1 MSAYR
6 IEELSP
12 ESLRQIYEEHMK
24 ADFPEDELRSL
35 STLLEKQAERIT
47 VAYGWKREGRLCA
60 YAILTQPE
68 QKQPY
73 GEDSYVLLD
82 YYAVCR
88 GFRGQGVGS
97 VFLETLLE
105 GLVCKG
111 VLFEVEDPEAAKNA
125 EDQEIRKRRIK
136 FYERLGCRLVEGVRT
151 KIFGVD
157 FRLLVWSRQEIP
169 SPFTAL
175 LAMEQIYHQL
185 LPPKIFEKNCR
196 FWREGERD
204 ETV

>member
-1 MSAYR
+1 M
-6 IEELSP
+6 SP

-35 STLLEKQAERIT
+35 SMLLEKQAEGIT
-47 VAYGWKREGRLCA
+47 VAYGWKREGRLYA

-111 VLFEVEDPEAAKNA
+111 VLFEVEDPEAAGRGRKDKNLWG
-125 EDQEIRKRRIK
+125 R
-136 FYERLGCRLVEGVRT
+136 
-151 KIFGVD
+151 
-157 FRLLVWSRQEIP
+157 
-169 SPFTAL
+169 
-175 LAMEQIYHQL
+175 
-185 LPPKIFEKNCR
+185 LPPAGLEPSGDPKPFYSAFGDGADLPSAFAPEDI
-196 FWREGERD
+196 
-204 ETV
+204 